1 MHAKHTMSTVRTCR
15 PLRLLMLSAVA
26 YGCKTAWAAGGAHE
40 HGAAELLLSSEGKD
54 VQITFNAPAQS
65 LVGFEAAAVTAEQKA
80 AVERAEAILMAP
92 NDLFVLE
99 GNSCDLID
107 ATVDVS
113 SIMGVGNAPSQP
125 KEHADHTD
133 EHADHA
139 EEHTDHA
146 SERAEHTEHVE
157 EHADHHTDHDEEH
170 ADDYTNHDEDHA
182 SASDNHAHEH
192 HDHDD
197 DGDAPDADSHSDVS
211 ATYTFECESDEALT
225 RIAFQRG
232 ALPFGLER
240 VDVLWVT
247 DWSQGAGQATPQAP
261 LVNLTN

>member
-1 MHAKHTMSTVRTCR
+1 MHAKHIMSAACTFR
-15 PLRLLMLSAVA
+15 PLRLLICNAIA
-26 YGCKTAWAAGGAHE
+26 CGCSTAWAAGGAHE
-40 HGAAELLLSSEGKD
+40 HGAAELLLSSEGRD
-54 VQITFNAPAQS
+54 VQITFNSPAQS
-65 LVGFEAAAVTAEQKA
+65 LVGFETAAVTAEQKA

-92 NDLFVLE
+92 NDLFILE
-99 GNSCDLID
+99 GNSCELID

-113 SIMGVGNAPSQP
+113 SLMGVGKAPSQP
-125 KEHADHTD
+125 KEQADHTD
-133 EHADHA
+133 EHA
-139 EEHTDHA
+139 EHT
-146 SERAEHTEHVE
+146 AEHAEHVE
-157 EHADHHTDHDEEH
+157 EHADDHTDHD
-170 ADDYTNHDEDHA
+170 DDRA
-182 SASDNHAHEH
+182 SASDKHAHEH

-240 VDVLWVT
+240 IDVLWVT

-261 LVNLTN
+261 QVNLTN

>member
-1 MHAKHTMSTVRTCR
+1 LIFNAIAC
-15 PLRLLMLSAVA
+15 
-26 YGCKTAWAAGGAHE
+26 GCSTAWAAGGAHE
-40 HGAAELLLSSEGKD
+40 HGAAELLLSAEGRD
-54 VQITFNAPAQS
+54 VQITFNSPAQS
-65 LVGFEAAAVTAEQKA
+65 LVGFETAAVTAEQKA

-99 GNSCDLID
+99 GNSCELID
-107 ATVDVS
+107 ASVDLS
-113 SIMGVGNAPSQP
+113 SIVGVGNAPSQP
-125 KEHADHTD
+125 TEHDDHAD
-133 EHADHA
+133 EH
-139 EEHTDHA
+139 
-146 SERAEHTEHVE
+146 AEHTEQVE
-157 EHADHHTDHDEEH
+157 EHADDHI
-170 ADDYTNHDEDHA
+170 NHGEDHA

-240 VDVLWVT
+240 IDVFWVT
-247 DWSQGAGQATPQAP
+247 DWSQGAGQATPEAP
-261 LVNLTN
+261 QVNLTN

>member
-1 MHAKHTMSTVRTCR
+1 MHAKHVISAPGSRK
-15 PLRLLMLSAVA
+15 PLRLLICNAIA
-26 YGCKTAWAAGGAHE
+26 CGCSTAWAAGGAHE
-40 HGAAELLLSSEGKD
+40 HGAAELLLSAEGRD
-54 VQITFNAPAQS
+54 VQITFNSPAQS
-65 LVGFEAAAVTAEQKA
+65 LVGFETAAVTAEQKA

-99 GNSCDLID
+99 GNSCELID
-107 ATVDVS
+107 ASVDLS
-113 SIMGVGNAPSQP
+113 SIVGVGNAPSQP
-125 KEHADHTD
+125 TEHDDHAD
-133 EHADHA
+133 EH
-139 EEHTDHA
+139 
-146 SERAEHTEHVE
+146 AEHTEQVE
-157 EHADHHTDHDEEH
+157 EHADDHI
-170 ADDYTNHDEDHA
+170 NHGEDHA

-240 VDVLWVT
+240 IDVLWVT

-261 LVNLTN
+261 QVDLTN

>member
-1 MHAKHTMSTVRTCR
+1 MITARTFE
-15 PLRLLMLSAVA
+15 PLRILILSAVA
-26 YGCKTAWAAGGAHE
+26 CGQNTAWAAGGAHE

-54 VQITFNAPAQS
+54 LQITFNAPAQS
-65 LVGFEAAAVTAEQKA
+65 LVGFETAAVTAEQKA
-80 AVERAEAILMAP
+80 AVKRAEAILMAP

-113 SIMGVGNAPSQP
+113 SIMGVGDALSQP

-139 EEHTDHA
+139 EKHTDHA
-146 SERAEHTEHVE
+146 SERAEHAEHVE
-157 EHADHHTDHDEEH
+157 EHADDHTD
-170 ADDYTNHDEDHA
+170 HDEDHA
-182 SASDNHAHEH
+182 SASDNHSHEH

-197 DGDAPDADSHSDVS
+197 DADAPDADSHSDVS

-240 VDVLWVT
+240 IDVLWVT

-261 LVNLTN
+261 QVNLTN